1 MYAIWF
7 KSCIDLWCR
16 VFIIYFSNYR
26 TPTLSDPGYRLVD
39 ACLKQGIKV
48 NGLPGPSSITMGLS
62 LTGFPADR
70 FLFEGYFNFKINI
83 SRFLPKK

>member
-1 MYAIWF
+1 
-7 KSCIDLWCR
+7 
-16 VFIIYFSNYR
+16 
-26 TPTLSDPGYRLVD
+26 VD